1 MHLGKSSFFVLA
13 TMAAFGCDKGS
24 DSADAEGDADT
35 DTDTDSDTDSDSD
48 SDSDTDSDSDGDTD
62 SDTDT
67 DTDPGKCGDGTVDV
81 GEDCDSNA
89 VDAVDCD
96 FDCTFAECGD
106 AYVNTASGETCEP
119 TTGEVWERCGPK
131 CVYGAG
137 LDGTWGAK
145 WESLAGLPKVSTYV
159 ASLQSF
165 HYTGQPDLYDFATG
179 KRYSIAKDVWVYGGP
194 NPVFGNQNGASGAT
208 DGTTIRVPRYGFMF
222 EFDIATQTWSKAP
235 VGKIPD
241 GDAKQGASVFDSDGY
256 VWYHGPSGLV
266 RYTTADGSYAEYP
279 YTDKTF
285 SSSQTR
291 VAYDPISNRIA
302 FAGSSSDHFKIFD
315 IGSEKYWDGS
325 TSPEG
330 AIHTCTCQDRS
341 GGVYTGSADLGKL
354 MRYDIGK
361 DTWTAVS
368 PPPEAHDNNSSCVV
382 SQDGYLY
389 FPTNSGS
396 ALYRLPLGTY

>member
-1 MHLGKSSFFVLA
+1 MYLEKSSFFALA

-24 DSADAEGDADT
+24 DSADAEADADT

-145 WESLAGLPKVSTYV
+145 WESLAGCPRSRPTWLRYRASTTRANPTSTTLPRESAT
-159 ASLQSF
+159 AS
-165 HYTGQPDLYDFATG
+165 
-179 KRYSIAKDVWVYGGP
+179 
-194 NPVFGNQNGASGAT
+194 
-208 DGTTIRVPRYGFMF
+208 PR
-222 EFDIATQTWSKAP
+222 TS
-235 VGKIPD
+235 
-241 GDAKQGASVFDSDGY
+241 
-256 VWYHGPSGLV
+256 
-266 RYTTADGSYAEYP
+266 
-279 YTDKTF
+279 
-285 SSSQTR
+285 
-291 VAYDPISNRIA
+291 
-302 FAGSSSDHFKIFD
+302 
-315 IGSEKYWDGS
+315 GS
-325 TSPEG
+325 TEAPIRCSGTRMGPAERPTARRSGCRGMASCRVRHRDADLVEG
-330 AIHTCTCQDRS
+330 ARGQDSR
-341 GGVYTGSADLGKL
+341 
-354 MRYDIGK
+354 R
-361 DTWTAVS
+361 
-368 PPPEAHDNNSSCVV
+368 
-382 SQDGYLY
+382 
-389 FPTNSGS
+389 
-396 ALYRLPLGTY
+396 